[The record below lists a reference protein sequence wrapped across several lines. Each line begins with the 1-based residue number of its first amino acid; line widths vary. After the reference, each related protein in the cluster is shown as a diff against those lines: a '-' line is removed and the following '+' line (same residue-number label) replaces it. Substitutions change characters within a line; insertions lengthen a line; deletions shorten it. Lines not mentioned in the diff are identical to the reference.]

1 MLHGEWNGDGVK
13 QERNCCIL
21 STIHNIY
28 YMKLFFAKRL
38 CIKICC
44 IIDIM

>member
-1 MLHGEWNGDGVK
+1 MSRGEWNGDGVK
-13 QERNCCIL
+13 QERNLEFL

>member
-1 MLHGEWNGDGVK
+1 MSRCTWNGDGVK

-28 YMKLFFAKRL
+28 YMKPFFANGL
-38 CIKICC
+38 CVKICC

>member
-1 MLHGEWNGDGVK
+1 MLRGEWNGDGVK

-28 YMKLFFAKRL
+28 YTTNLNTKSFREKRFH
-38 CIKICC
+38 